1 MHMNNSI
8 NYGSFYDLLISSD
21 DDYEPYGLSA
31 PSEAPGLEANPSEFE
46 SLQASL
52 SGVDIDQ
59 WCGE

>member
-1 MHMNNSI
+1 MNNSI

-21 DDYEPYGLSA
+21 DDYEPYGLSG
-31 PSEAPGLEANPSEFE
+31 PSDMHGLTARQSEFE

-52 SGVDIDQ
+52 SGVDVDQ

>member
-1 MHMNNSI
+1 MNNSI
-8 NYGSFYDLLISSD
+8 NYGSFIDLLISSD

-31 PSEAPGLEANPSEFE
+31 PSNIPGHTASPSEFE
-46 SLQASL
+46 ALQASL